1 MSAGK
6 LSETGSF
13 WRLGGPLWSMN
24 NVEEIE
30 LDTGHS
36 ASERRTIGFAVNFTP
51 SWFH

>member
-13 WRLGGPLWSMN
+13 WRLRGPPWSMN
-24 NVEEIE
+24 DVEELE

-36 ASERRTIGFAVNFTP
+36 ASERRSIVFAVNFTP
-51 SWFH
+51 SLFH